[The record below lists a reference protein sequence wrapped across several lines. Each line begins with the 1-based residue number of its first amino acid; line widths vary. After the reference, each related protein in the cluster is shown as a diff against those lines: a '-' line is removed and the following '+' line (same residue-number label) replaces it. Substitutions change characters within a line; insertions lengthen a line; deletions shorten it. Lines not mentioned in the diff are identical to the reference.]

1 MKQAK
6 KETEADKDKKAY
18 ENMIKMFQAKGL
30 VLIKGI
36 WQKPN
41 KNEKHKS

>member
-1 MKQAK
+1 MNRTK
-6 KETEADKDKKAY
+6 KETEADKDRMAH
-18 ENMIKMFQAKGL
+18 ENMIKLFQSKGL

-41 KNEKHKS
+41 KK